1 MIDSGGRGSNG
12 KRDRLARF
20 YRVLSVLRSHGER
33 GVQIDEIARRV
44 GVSRRTAYRDLQAL
58 ESEIGA
64 AVWNDRGRWG
74 VEGET
79 FLPPLNLTLGEAMA
93 VVLSARLMARYAD
106 KYDPELAAA
115 FQKLEEV
122 LPVPLRDHVERT
134 LTVLASRRTDARFN
148 RHVHDLVRAW
158 AERRVVTFRYVPARY
173 EGAEREPREARV
185 RPYLLEPSLQTH
197 ALYLI
202 GYDEDRRALR
212 TFKVER
218 IEALSVSPET
228 FEPPD
233 AEELE
238 RTLLRAWDII
248 GDQPEVEVLLRF
260 SPLVAARVQEATWH
274 PTQSVEEGPDGSL
287 LWRARVA
294 GTHEIKLWILGW
306 GADVEVLAPPGLRAD
321 VARTL
326 QAALAQYGEG

>member
-1 MIDSGGRGSNG
+1 MSWDDRGSSG

-20 YRVLSVLRSHGER
+20 YRVLAVLRSHGEQ
-33 GVQIDEIARRV
+33 GVHIDELAHRV
-44 GVSRRTAYRDLQAL
+44 GVSRRTVYRDLRAL
-58 ESEIGA
+58 EDDIGV
-64 AVWNDRGRWG
+64 AVWNEHGRWG
-74 VEGET
+74 VAGET

-93 VVLSARLMARYAD
+93 VVLSARLMTRYAD

-122 LPVPLRDHVERT
+122 LPAPLREHVERT
-134 LTVLASRRTDARFN
+134 LAVLATRPTDPRFN
-148 RHVHDLVRAW
+148 RRVHDLVRAW
-158 AERRVVTFRYVPARY
+158 AERRIVTFYYVPARY

-202 GYDEDRRALR
+202 GFDEDRRALR

-218 IEALSVSPET
+218 IQDLAVAPET
-228 FEPPD
+228 FPPPD
-233 AEELE
+233 AEALE

-248 GDQPEVEVLLRF
+248 GDEPEVDVVLRF

-274 PTQSVEEGPDGSL
+274 PSQQVTEEAGGSL
-287 LWRARVA
+287 LWRGRVA

-306 GADVEVLAPPGLRAD
+306 GADVEVLAPPELRAE
-321 VARTL
+321 VSRTL
-326 QAALAQYGEG
+326 AAALAHYGDG

>member
-1 MIDSGGRGSNG
+1 MNGDGRGSVG

-20 YRVLSVLRSHGER
+20 YRVLAVLRSYGER
-33 GVQIDEIARRV
+33 GVPIDEIARRV
-44 GVSRRTAYRDLQAL
+44 GVSRRTAYRDLRAL
-58 ESEIGA
+58 ETDIGV
-64 AVWNDRGRWG
+64 AVWNEDGRWG
-74 VEGET
+74 VAGET

-122 LPVPLRDHVERT
+122 LPAPLREHVERT
-134 LTVLASRRTDARFN
+134 LAVLATRRTDARFN

-158 AERRVVTFRYVPARY
+158 AERRTVHFWYVPARF
-173 EGAEREPREARV
+173 EGTEREPREARV

-202 GYDEDRRALR
+202 GHDEDRDALR

-218 IEALSVSPET
+218 IERLTVSPET
-228 FEPPD
+228 FPPPD
-233 AEELE
+233 ADALQ

-248 GDQPEVEVLLRF
+248 GDQPEVEVVLRF

-274 PTQSVEEGPDGSL
+274 PSQEVEEEPAGSL

-294 GTHEIKLWILGW
+294 GTYEIKLWILGW
-306 GADVEVLAPPGLRAD
+306 GADVEVLDPPELRAE
-321 VARTL
+321 VSRTL
-326 QAALAQYGEG
+326 AAALARYGDG

>member
-1 MIDSGGRGSNG
+1 MNGTHEPGSLG

-20 YRVLSVLRSHGER
+20 YRVLAVLRSYGER
-33 GVQIDEIARRV
+33 GVAIDEIARRV
-44 GVSRRTAYRDLQAL
+44 GVSRRTAYRDLHAL
-58 ESEIGA
+58 EAEIGA
-64 AVWNDRGRWG
+64 AVWNENGRWG

-122 LPVPLRDHVERT
+122 LPPPLRDHVERT
-134 LTVLASRRTDARFN
+134 LAVLATRRIDPRFN

-158 AERRVVTFRYVPARY
+158 AERRTVTFWYVPARF
-173 EGAEREPREARV
+173 EGTEREPRQARV

-202 GYDEDRRALR
+202 GYDEDREALR

-218 IEALSVSPET
+218 IERLSVSPET
-228 FEPPD
+228 FEAPAAD
-233 AEELE
+233 LIEG
-238 RTLLRAWDII
+238 TLRRAWDII
-248 GDQPEVEVLLRF
+248 GDQPETEVVLRF

-274 PTQSVEEGPDGSL
+274 PSQVVEEEPDGSL

-294 GTHEIKLWILGW
+294 GTLEIRLWILGW
-306 GADVEVLAPPGLRAD
+306 GADVEVLAPPELRAE
-321 VARTL
+321 VSRIL
-326 QAALAQYGEG
+326 QAALAHYDEG

>member
-1 MIDSGGRGSNG
+1 MSWDDRGSSG

-20 YRVLSVLRSHGER
+20 YRVLSVLRSYGEHG
-33 GVQIDEIARRV
+33 VHIDELARRV
-44 GVSRRTAYRDLQAL
+44 GVSRRTAYRDLRAL
-58 ESEIGA
+58 EADIGV
-64 AVWNDRGRWG
+64 AVWNENGRWG
-74 VEGET
+74 AAGET

-122 LPVPLRDHVERT
+122 LPAPLREHVERT
-134 LTVLASRRTDARFN
+134 LAVLATRRTDPRFN

-158 AERRVVTFRYVPARY
+158 AERRIVQFWYVPARF

-202 GYDEDRRALR
+202 GHDEDRGAIR

-218 IEALSVSPET
+218 IERLTVAPET
-228 FEPPD
+228 FPPPD
-233 AEELE
+233 AEALE

-248 GDQPEVEVLLRF
+248 GDQPEVDVVLRF

-274 PTQSVEEGPDGSL
+274 PSQEVAEEGDGSL

-294 GTHEIKLWILGW
+294 GTYEIKLWILGW
-306 GADVEVLAPPGLRAD
+306 GADVEVLAPPELRAE
-321 VARTL
+321 VSRTL
-326 QAALAQYGEG
+326 AAALARYGDG

>member
-1 MIDSGGRGSNG
+1 MTELDRESSG

-20 YRVLSVLRSHGER
+20 YRVLAVLRSYGER
-33 GVQIDEIARRV
+33 GVHIDEIARRV
-44 GVSRRTAYRDLQAL
+44 GVSRRTAYRDLRAL
-58 ESEIGA
+58 EGDIGV
-64 AVWNDRGRWG
+64 AVWNENGRWG
-74 VEGET
+74 AAGET

-122 LPVPLRDHVERT
+122 LPAPLREHVERT
-134 LTVLASRRTDARFN
+134 LAVLATRRMDPRFS

-158 AERRVVTFRYVPARY
+158 AERRIVQFWYVPARF
-173 EGAEREPREARV
+173 EGTEREPREARV

-202 GYDEDRRALR
+202 GHDEDRGAIR

-218 IEALSVSPET
+218 IERLTVAPET
-228 FEPPD
+228 FPPPD
-233 AEELE
+233 ADALE

-248 GDQPEVEVLLRF
+248 GDQPEVEVVLRF

-274 PTQSVEEGPDGSL
+274 PSQVVEEESDGSL

-294 GTHEIKLWILGW
+294 GTYEIKLWILGW
-306 GADVEVLAPPGLRAD
+306 GADVEVLAPPELRTE

-326 QAALAQYGEG
+326 AAALARYKHG

>member
-1 MIDSGGRGSNG
+1 MTEADRESSG

-20 YRVLSVLRSHGER
+20 YLVLSVLRSHGER
-33 GVQIDEIARRV
+33 GVHIDEIARRV
-44 GVSRRTAYRDLQAL
+44 GVSRRTAYRDLRAL
-58 ESEIGA
+58 EGEIGI
-64 AVWNDRGRWG
+64 AVWNDNGRWG
-74 VEGET
+74 VAGET

-115 FQKLEEV
+115 FTKLEEV
-122 LPVPLRDHVERT
+122 LPPPLREHVERT
-134 LTVLASRRTDARFN
+134 LAVLAHRRTDPRFN

-158 AERRVVTFRYVPARY
+158 AERRIVHFRYVPARF
-173 EGAEREPREARV
+173 EGTEREPREARV

-202 GYDEDRRALR
+202 GYDEDRHALR

-218 IEALSVSPET
+218 IEWLTVAPET
-228 FEPPD
+228 FPPPD
-233 AEELE
+233 TDALE

-248 GDQPEVEVLLRF
+248 GDQPEVEVVLRF

-274 PTQSVEEGPDGSL
+274 PSQVVEEESDGSL

-294 GTHEIKLWILGW
+294 GTYEIKLWILGW
-306 GADVEVLAPPGLRAD
+306 GADVEVLAPPELRAE

-326 QAALAQYGEG
+326 AAALARYGDG